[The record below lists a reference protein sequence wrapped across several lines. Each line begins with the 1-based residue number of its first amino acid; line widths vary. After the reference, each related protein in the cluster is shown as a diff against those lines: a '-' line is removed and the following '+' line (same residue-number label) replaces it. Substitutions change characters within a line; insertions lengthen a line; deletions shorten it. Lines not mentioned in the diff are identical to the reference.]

1 MRLTN
6 ELRSSKP
13 GDADA
18 LAKFNETV
26 EPVILEYEKVVA
38 ALNKQLDDLRMEIVR
53 RFLSL
58 TQSMDPALTS
68 LRE

>member
-6 ELRSSKP
+6 ELRSSKA

-53 RFLSL
+53 
-58 TQSMDPALTS
+58 QSTDP
-68 LRE
+68 R

>member
-53 RFLSL
+53 RCLI
-58 TQSMDPALTS
+58 
-68 LRE
+68 